1 MKKGDAITLVH
12 FSVFQELWRSFKTE
26 NSYTLKRTPKDYDHG
41 TITDVFINFW
51 ISQVFLVSF
60 NKDGLE
66 TIMGVMTIYEIWGD
80 CPNFS
85 FQSFSKILNNLKGT
99 S

>member
-1 MKKGDAITLVH
+1 VFCKSSDDHLKLRTVIHKKGP
-12 FSVFQELWRSFKTE
+12 
-26 NSYTLKRTPKDYDHG
+26 PKDHDHG
-41 TITDVFINFW
+41 TTTDVFINFW

-60 NKDGLE
+60 NKNGLE